1 MVLYLV
7 WSSERDAAFPTVPHS
22 IKYQRWI
29 ILFQCPWQLFFFF
42 GRNSAFGAA
51 QSKTGPSS
59 AAFFPSSQLNYSF
72 YSQIA
77 DFLFPL
83 WFLSFRIFMDSPTSE
98 STLTVPLFWEELVL
112 SYPFLPENLFVS
124 ESLYSIVLC
133 PHHLFV
139 SQFTLQLLMWT
150 FVCHQQRRVHYR
162 NLIKTEK
169 IIALSF
175 ILNLKKK

>member
-98 STLTVPLFWEELVL
+98 STLTVPLSSEKSL
-112 SYPFLPENLFVS
+112 SSHTHFSLKTSLSLSPFTASCCVHIICLFL
-124 ESLYSIVLC
+124 SLHYSC
-133 PHHLFV
+133 
-139 SQFTLQLLMWT
+139 
-150 FVCHQQRRVHYR
+150 
-162 NLIKTEK
+162 
-169 IIALSF
+169 
-175 ILNLKKK
+175 